1 MLRNFVRNLL
11 WALGYDIQRKPAF
24 GYRTLDRIRP
34 GHLTEFESDLWFHD
48 LYERAQKKTSMDA
61 TDNQLRRQRH
71 YTLNYLLHNALYQ
84 VEGDVCEVGC
94 WRGLST
100 YQIACRVK
108 ESGISKSV
116 HVFDSFEGLSEF
128 GPEDLENNENL
139 DIDSLR
145 SQLSYPL
152 SAVAANL
159 SEFEFIK
166 YYPGWVPQKFPEVL
180 GREFC
185 FVHVDVD
192 LYQPIKD
199 SFMFFYPLL
208 APGGIMV
215 FDDYGVSS
223 FPGAKKAVD
232 EVLSTIDQPMFM
244 PLPSGQAF
252 LLKNKR

>member
-1 MLRNFVRNLL
+1 M
-11 WALGYDIQRKPAF
+11 
-24 GYRTLDRIRP
+24 
-34 GHLTEFESDLWFHD
+34 
-48 LYERAQKKTSMDA
+48 
-61 TDNQLRRQRH
+61 
-71 YTLNYLLHNALYQ
+71 
-84 VEGDVCEVGC
+84 
-94 WRGLST
+94 
-100 YQIACRVK
+100 
-108 ESGISKSV
+108 
-116 HVFDSFEGLSEF
+116 
-128 GPEDLENNENL
+128 
-139 DIDSLR
+139 
-145 SQLSYPL
+145 
-152 SAVAANL
+152 
-159 SEFEFIK
+159 
-166 YYPGWVPQKFPEVL
+166 PQKFPEVL